1 MCDIFENDDYEMYLG
16 TRVPTSDEM
25 DEYMEMDAECSE

>member
-1 MCDIFENDDYEMYLG
+1 MCDILESDDYEMYLV

-25 DEYMEMDAECSE
+25 DEYMEMDAEHD